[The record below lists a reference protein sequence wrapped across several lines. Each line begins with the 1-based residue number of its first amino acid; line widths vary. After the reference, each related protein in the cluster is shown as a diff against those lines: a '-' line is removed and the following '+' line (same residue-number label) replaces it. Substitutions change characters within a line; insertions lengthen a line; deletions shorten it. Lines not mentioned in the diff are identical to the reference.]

1 VHLHPYFLKGQVEAG
16 LDEAGRGCLAGPVT
30 AAGVILP
37 QDFNHPLL
45 NDSKKLT
52 EKQRV
57 ALRPIIEKEAIAFSV
72 VHLPPK
78 TIDRINILQASI
90 LAMHYCVD
98 SLSIRPELLLVDG
111 NRFNP
116 YLGITHHCVVGG
128 DAKFASIAAASIL
141 AKTARDNYMRVL
153 DQRHPEYLW
162 SQNKGYP
169 TEAHVA
175 AIKNKGITQHHRKSF
190 ALGS

>member
-1 VHLHPYFLKGQVEAG
+1 MALHPYFLKGQVEAG

-30 AAGVILP
+30 AAAVILP
-37 QDFNHPLL
+37 QNFNHPLL

-98 SLSIRPELLLVDG
+98 SLSLRPELLLVDG

-141 AKTARDNYMRVL
+141 AKTARDDYMRVL

>member
-1 VHLHPYFLKGQVEAG
+1 MHLHPYFLKGQVEAG

-116 YLGITHHCVVGG
+116 YLGITHYCVVGG

-141 AKTARDNYMRVL
+141 AKTARDDYMRVL

>member
-141 AKTARDNYMRVL
+141 AKTARDDYMRVL

>member
-1 VHLHPYFLKGQVEAG
+1 MALHPYFLKGQIEAG

-30 AAGVILP
+30 AAAVILP

-52 EKQRV
+52 EKQRLI
-57 ALRPIIEKEAIAFSV
+57 LRPIIEKEAIAFSV

-98 SLSIRPELLLVDG
+98 SLSVRPELLLVDG

-141 AKTARDNYMRVL
+141 AKTARDDYMRIL

>member
-1 VHLHPYFLKGQVEAG
+1 VHLHPYFSKGQVEAG

-141 AKTARDNYMRVL
+141 AKTARDDYMRVL

>member
-1 VHLHPYFLKGQVEAG
+1 MHLHPYFLKGQVEAG

-30 AAGVILP
+30 AAAVILP

-141 AKTARDNYMRVL
+141 AKTARDDYMRVL
-153 DQRHPEYLW
+153 DQQHPEYLW

>member
-1 VHLHPYFLKGQVEAG
+1 MALHPYFLKGQIEAG

-30 AAGVILP
+30 AAAVILP

-52 EKQRV
+52 EKQRLI
-57 ALRPIIEKEAIAFSV
+57 LRPIIEKEAIAFSV

-98 SLSIRPELLLVDG
+98 SLSVRPELLLVDG

-141 AKTARDNYMRVL
+141 AKTARDDYMRVL

>member
-1 VHLHPYFLKGQVEAG
+1 MHLHPYFLKGQVEAG

-111 NRFNP
+111 NQFNP

-141 AKTARDNYMRVL
+141 AKTARDDYMRVL

>member
-1 VHLHPYFLKGQVEAG
+1 MALHPYFLKGQVEAG

-30 AAGVILP
+30 AAAVILP

-52 EKQRV
+52 EKQRLI
-57 ALRPIIEKEAIAFSV
+57 LRPIIEKEAIAFSV

-98 SLSIRPELLLVDG
+98 SLSVRPELLLVDG

-141 AKTARDNYMRVL
+141 AKTARDDYMRVL

>member
-1 VHLHPYFLKGQVEAG
+1 MHLHTYFLKGQVEAG

-141 AKTARDNYMRVL
+141 AKTARDDYMRVL

>member
-1 VHLHPYFLKGQVEAG
+1 MALHPYFLKGQVEAG

-30 AAGVILP
+30 AAAVVLP

-141 AKTARDNYMRVL
+141 AKTARDDYMRVL

>member
-1 VHLHPYFLKGQVEAG
+1 MHLHPYFLKGQVEAG

-141 AKTARDNYMRVL
+141 AKTARDDYMRVL

>member
-1 VHLHPYFLKGQVEAG
+1 MHLHPYFLKGQVEAG

-116 YLGITHHCVVGG
+116 YLRITHHCVVGG

-141 AKTARDNYMRVL
+141 AKTARDDYMRVL

>member
-1 VHLHPYFLKGQVEAG
+1 MHLHPYFLKGQVEAG

-30 AAGVILP
+30 AAGGILP

-141 AKTARDNYMRVL
+141 AKTARDDYMRVL
-153 DQRHPEYLW
+153 DQRYPDYLW

>member
-1 VHLHPYFLKGQVEAG
+1 MHLHPYFLKGQVEAG

-141 AKTARDNYMRVL
+141 AKTARDDYMRVL
-153 DQRHPEYLW
+153 DQRYPDYLW

>member
-1 VHLHPYFLKGQVEAG
+1 MALHPYFLKGQVEAG

-30 AAGVILP
+30 AAAVILP

-141 AKTARDNYMRVL
+141 AKTARDDYMRVL

>member
-1 VHLHPYFLKGQVEAG
+1 
-16 LDEAGRGCLAGPVT
+16 
-30 AAGVILP
+30 
-37 QDFNHPLL
+37 
-45 NDSKKLT
+45 
-52 EKQRV
+52 
-57 ALRPIIEKEAIAFSV
+57 
-72 VHLPPK
+72 
-78 TIDRINILQASI
+78 
-90 LAMHYCVD
+90 MHYCVD
-98 SLSIRPELLLVDG
+98 SLSISPELLLVDG

-116 YLGITHHCVVGG
+116 YLGITHYCVVGG

-141 AKTARDNYMRVL
+141 AKTARDDYMRVL
-153 DQRHPEYLW
+153 DQQHPEYLW